1 MNPCESSPITTAPYY
16 REARVIACLDGKTA
30 CGMRHCCARRIVYWR
45 LALDGTRI
53 TAHFYKMGRAAPAGE
68 RNAASVKRASEP
80 PTAAQQRIIGAAREA
95 NRIAVPTRL
104 CRARPSASPFRRHRS
119 HSSPRLPINPFLLG
133 ERRVKNGDILFP
145 RKENI
150 PFHLPARYGV
160 PLPFREQKRKNKTY
174 LAAGS
179 IFRSYSP
186 SSTARRSLTLP
197 SSASSI
203 VWISASRSRLSV
215 PPRGR

>member
-1 MNPCESSPITTAPYY
+1 MTVVGRQTAY
-16 REARVIACLDGKTA
+16 R
-30 CGMRHCCARRIVYWR
+30 MRHCCARRIDKTGGR
-45 LALDGTRI
+45 RELLRTSTRW
-53 TAHFYKMGRAAPAGE
+53 AE
-68 RNAASVKRASEP
+68 R
-80 PTAAQQRIIGAAREA
+80 QRIIGAET

-104 CRARPSASPFRRHRS
+104 CRAQASPFRRHRS

-133 ERRVKNGDILFP
+133 VQGGYSLSEEREYPPFFAP
-145 RKENI
+145 RTVRGN
-150 PFHLPARYGV
+150 
-160 PLPFREQKRKNKTY
+160 PLPFRAKRKNKTY

-179 IFRSYSP
+179 IFRFYSP

>member
-1 MNPCESSPITTAPYY
+1 MTFAW
-16 REARVIACLDGKTA
+16 RRTA
-30 CGMRHCCARRIVYWR
+30 CGMWHCCARRIDKTGGRRDLLRTSTRWAERHPQGVY
-45 LALDGTRI
+45 RI
-53 TAHFYKMGRAAPAGE
+53 RK
-68 RNAASVKRASEP
+68 ASEP
-80 PTAAQQRIIGAAREA
+80 PTAAQQRIIGAEA

-104 CRARPSASPFRRHRS
+104 CRAQASPFRRHRS

-133 ERRVKNGDILFP
+133 VQGGIFSFLGKRISPFFTP
-145 RKENI
+145 RTV
-150 PFHLPARYGV
+150 RGT
-160 PLPFREQKRKNKTY
+160 PLPFRAKRKNRTY
-174 LAAGS
+174 LAVGS
-179 IFRSYSP
+179 IFRFYSP

>member
-1 MNPCESSPITTAPYY
+1 MTVTQRQTAY
-16 REARVIACLDGKTA
+16 R
-30 CGMRHCCARRIVYWR
+30 MRHCCARRIDETGGR
-45 LALDGTRI
+45 RKLLHTSTRW
-53 TAHFYKMGRAAPAGE
+53 AE
-68 RNAASVKRASEP
+68 RHPQGVCRIRKASEP
-80 PTAAQQRIIGAAREA
+80 PTAAQQRIIGVEA
-95 NRIAVPTRL
+95 NRIADPTRL
-104 CRARPSASPFRRHRS
+104 CRAQVSPFRRHRS

-133 ERRVKNGDILFP
+133 VQGGIFSHVREYPPFFAP
-145 RKENI
+145 RTV
-150 PFHLPARYGV
+150 RGT
-160 PLPFREQKRKNKTY
+160 PLPFRAKRKNKTY

-203 VWISASRSRLSV
+203 VWISVSRSRLSV

>member
-1 MNPCESSPITTAPYY
+1 MTVVGRQTAY
-16 REARVIACLDGKTA
+16 R
-30 CGMRHCCARRIVYWR
+30 MRHCCARRIDKTGGR
-45 LALDGTRI
+45 RKLLRTSTRW
-53 TAHFYKMGRAAPAGE
+53 AE
-68 RNAASVKRASEP
+68 RQRIVGAETSRIAKSLAASVSD
-80 PTAAQQRIIGAAREA
+80 AATQ
-95 NRIAVPTRL
+95 AVD
-104 CRARPSASPFRRHRS
+104 SASVAALRAAGLQWRGRGAGPLAFS
-119 HSSPRLPINPFLLG
+119 WGS
-133 ERRVKNGDILFP
+133 KGDILFP

-150 PFHLPARYGV
+150 PLFHTRMVRGTPF
-160 PLPFREQKRKNKTY
+160 PFRAKRKNKTC

-186 SSTARRSLTLP
+186 SSTAWRSLTLP

>member
-1 MNPCESSPITTAPYY
+1 MTVVGRQTAY
-16 REARVIACLDGKTA
+16 R
-30 CGMRHCCARRIVYWR
+30 MRHCCARRIDKTGGRRKLLRTSTRWAERHPQGVY
-45 LALDGTRI
+45 RI
-53 TAHFYKMGRAAPAGE
+53 RKAA
-68 RNAASVKRASEP
+68 KP
-80 PTAAQQRIIGAAREA
+80 PTAAQQRIIGAETS
-95 NRIAVPTRL
+95 RIAKSLAASVSDAATQ
-104 CRARPSASPFRRHRS
+104 AVDSASVAALRAAGLQWRGQGAGPLAFS
-119 HSSPRLPINPFLLG
+119 WGS
-133 ERRVKNGDILFP
+133 KGDILSRERISPFFAP
-145 RKENI
+145 RTV
-150 PFHLPARYGV
+150 RGT
-160 PLPFREQKRKNKTY
+160 PLPFRAKRKNKTY

>member
-1 MNPCESSPITTAPYY
+1 MTVARRQTAY
-16 REARVIACLDGKTA
+16 R
-30 CGMRHCCARRIVYWR
+30 MRHCCVRRIDKTGGR
-45 LALDGTRI
+45 RKLLRTSTRW
-53 TAHFYKMGRAAPAGE
+53 AE
-68 RNAASVKRASEP
+68 RQRIVGAETSRIAKSLAASVSDAATQAVDSAS
-80 PTAAQQRIIGAAREA
+80 AAALRAAR
-95 NRIAVPTRL
+95 L
-104 CRARPSASPFRRHRS
+104 QW
-119 HSSPRLPINPFLLG
+119 
-133 ERRVKNGDILFP
+133 RVKGQGPLRSLGGP
-145 RKENI
+145 RGIFSHVREYP
-150 PFHLPARYGV
+150 PFFAPRTVQGT
-160 PLPFREQKRKNKTY
+160 PLPFRAKRKNKTY

>member
-1 MNPCESSPITTAPYY
+1 MT
-16 REARVIACLDGKTA
+16 VVGQQTA
-30 CGMRHCCARRIVYWR
+30 CGMRHCCARRIVETSSR
-45 LALDGTRI
+45 RELLRTSTRW
-53 TAHFYKMGRAAPAGE
+53 AE
-68 RNAASVKRASEP
+68 RHPQGVCRIRKASEP
-80 PTAAQQRIIGAAREA
+80 PTAAQQRIIGAETS
-95 NRIAVPTRL
+95 RIAVPTRL
-104 CRARPSASPFRRHRS
+104 CRAQASPFRRHRS

-133 ERRVKNGDILFP
+133 VQGGYSLSEERENPPFFAP
-145 RKENI
+145 RTV
-150 PFHLPARYGV
+150 RGT
-160 PLPFREQKRKNKTY
+160 PLPFRAKRKNRTY
-174 LAAGS
+174 LAVGS

>member
-1 MNPCESSPITTAPYY
+1 MTVE
-16 REARVIACLDGKTA
+16 RRQTA
-30 CGMRHCCARRIVYWR
+30 CGMRHCFARRIEECHGR
-45 LALDGTRI
+45 RKLSCTPTRW
-53 TAHFYKMGRAAPAGE
+53 AE
-68 RNAASVKRASEP
+68 RHPQGVCRIRKASEP
-80 PTAAQQRIIGAAREA
+80 PTAAQQRIIGAET

-104 CRARPSASPFRRHRS
+104 CRAQASPFRRHRS

-133 ERRVKNGDILFP
+133 VQGGDSLSSERAYPPFFAP
-145 RKENI
+145 RTV
-150 PFHLPARYGV
+150 RGT
-160 PLPFREQKRKNKTY
+160 PLPFREKRKNKTY

-179 IFRSYSP
+179 IFRFYSP